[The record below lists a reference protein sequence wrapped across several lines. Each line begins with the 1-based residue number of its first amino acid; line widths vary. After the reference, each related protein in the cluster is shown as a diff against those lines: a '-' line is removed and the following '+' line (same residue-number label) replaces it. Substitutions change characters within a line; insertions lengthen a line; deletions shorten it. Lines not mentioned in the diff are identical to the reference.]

1 MRFTGVLT
9 CGVGNRRGR
18 MGRIRWTT
26 MECGALA
33 AHRSDGVLTEH
44 EQPGLVGPKPKRS
57 VRTETDSH
65 DSPATDCCQR
75 GSRHS

>member
-26 MECGALA
+26 TECGALA
-33 AHRSDGVLTEH
+33 AHRGDGVLGEH
-44 EQPGLVGPKPKRS
+44 EQPGLVAAQA
-57 VRTETDSH
+57 E
-65 DSPATDCCQR
+65 AQR
-75 GSRHS
+75 EDGDRQPRLPGDGLLPERLAS